1 MNMALTHFTYID
13 IDKQERINHKKY
25 QNMTHM
31 ALITEEFLEQQEK
44 YIIKIILI
52 LMAIGIEKKEK
63 NM

>member
-1 MNMALTHFTYID
+1 
-13 IDKQERINHKKY
+13 
-25 QNMTHM
+25 MTNM
-31 ALITEEFLEQQEK
+31 ALITEEFIEQQEK

>member
-1 MNMALTHFTYID
+1 MNMALTHFIYID

-31 ALITEEFLEQQEK
+31 ALITEEFIEQREK
-44 YIIKIILI
+44 YIIIIILI
-52 LMAIGIEKKEK
+52 LMDIGIEKKEK